1 MKGSENRFLNAW
13 DSGASGFS
21 FETTAETVDGSRTIE
36 ALHAQRFHYNWYWVW
51 DTGNGDL
58 GNQGIHELGV
68 LRWGLG
74 VKFSKNVS
82 AIAGHFMFDD
92 DQEPPNTLNAAFEF
106 QLLNGERR

>member
-68 LRWGLG
+68 LRWGECVRAVEKRRRG
-74 VKFSKNVS
+74 K
-82 AIAGHFMFDD
+82 ADCAG
-92 DQEPPNTLNAAFEF
+92 PST
-106 QLLNGERR
+106 